1 MQLGDQEMTVFDD
14 KDPEMTD
21 FTMDD
26 SEYSGNSF
34 KSKYATKMNF
44 LTDFLSDMSKRPDG
58 FVVRHDF
65 DKESDVMDLIR
76 VPEFYDHLGNFMKF
90 QLTMG

>member
-44 LTDFLSDMSKRPDG
+44 LTDFLP
-58 FVVRHDF
+58 
-65 DKESDVMDLIR
+65 
-76 VPEFYDHLGNFMKF
+76 
-90 QLTMG
+90 

>member
-1 MQLGDQEMTVFDD
+1 
-14 KDPEMTD
+14 
-21 FTMDD
+21 
-26 SEYSGNSF
+26 
-34 KSKYATKMNF
+34 
-44 LTDFLSDMSKRPDG
+44 MSKRPDG

-76 VPEFYDHLGNFMKF
+76 VPEFYDHLGNFLKF